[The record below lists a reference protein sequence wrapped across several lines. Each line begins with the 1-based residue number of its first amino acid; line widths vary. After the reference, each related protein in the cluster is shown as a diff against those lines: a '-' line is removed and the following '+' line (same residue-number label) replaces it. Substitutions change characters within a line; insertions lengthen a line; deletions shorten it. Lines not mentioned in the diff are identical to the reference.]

1 MNANLSGK
9 RFNFRNKNYRNCF
22 HLYIAP
28 ALMSSYGLNE
38 SSWKLKVN
46 FVNDWYLLISIES
59 FYDSIEKYSITKI
72 IRIFYSRMN
81 FDRYCLWADLPDWL
95 GTISSSGRI
104 GIAGLFHIFLF
115 TDWYKL
121 VMTRVARLHRSYKTP
136 ESWENVTRSLIQRPR
151 SFNHKVYLGNVGV
164 YQSKMPICIKGN
176 SLI

>member
-1 MNANLSGK
+1 
-9 RFNFRNKNYRNCF
+9 
-22 HLYIAP
+22 
-28 ALMSSYGLNE
+28 
-38 SSWKLKVN
+38 
-46 FVNDWYLLISIES
+46 
-59 FYDSIEKYSITKI
+59 
-72 IRIFYSRMN
+72 MN

-164 YQSKMPICIKGN
+164 YQSKMPIWIKAI
-176 SLI
+176 SLSKRHQSVMITQSTLVYDLNADTHFSLTAVSYWGTYITISGKKIMWKDGLNKVTTIFVIDAFIN